1 VASGSREFSVYEI
14 ALAITLQELF
24 VMIRYTLLGTSALAL
39 VLLVATPASAQF
51 GRGFRIPPVV
61 SDLMMM
67 SSQPVQEELKLSAE
81 QSAKIDAIAKQMR
94 QDAME
99 IISGLQDL
107 TPEEREEELPN
118 VMEMVSDSAKEL
130 QSQVDD
136 ILDDEQTARM
146 NELSLQRRGVDALDD
161 KKVIEALKVTD
172 DQKKELASIRD
183 EAGAKQ
189 EEIIKEGLGGDR
201 NEMRQKIQAL
211 QKETGDKA
219 LAVLTTEQR
228 DAFDELKGA
237 KFDFP
242 RQRGFGF

>member
-1 VASGSREFSVYEI
+1 
-14 ALAITLQELF
+14 
-24 VMIRYTLLGTSALAL
+24 MIRFTILATSALAL
-39 VLLVATPASAQF
+39 ILLIATPASAQF

-67 SSQPVQEELKLSAE
+67 SSQPVQKELKLSEE
-81 QSAKIDAIAKQMR
+81 QTAKINAIATQMR
-94 QDAME
+94 GDAME

-118 VMEMVSDSAKEL
+118 VMEMVTESAKEL
-130 QSQVDD
+130 QTQVDE

-161 KKVIEALKVTD
+161 EKVIEALKVTD
-172 DQKKELASIRD
+172 DQKKQLAAIRD
-183 EAGAKQ
+183 EAGAEQ
-189 EEIIKEGLGGDR
+189 EEIIKNGLGGDR
-201 NEMRQKIQAL
+201 NELRQKIQAL

-228 DAFDELKGA
+228 DAFKKLKGA

>member
-1 VASGSREFSVYEI
+1 
-14 ALAITLQELF
+14 
-24 VMIRYTLLGTSALAL
+24 MIRFTLLAGSALAL
-39 VLLVATPASAQF
+39 VLLVASGASAQF

-67 SSQPVQEELKLSAE
+67 SSQPVQQELKLSDE
-81 QSAKIDAIAKQMR
+81 QAKKINAIATQMR

-130 QSQVDD
+130 QTQVDE
-136 ILDDEQTARM
+136 ILDEQQTARM
-146 NELSLQRRGVDALDD
+146 NELSLQRRGIDALDD
-161 KKVIEALKVTD
+161 ERVIEALKVTD
-172 DQKKELASIRD
+172 DQKKQLADIRD
-183 EAGAKQ
+183 AAGAKQ
-189 EEIIKEGLGGDR
+189 EDIIKEGLGGDR
-201 NEMRQKIQAL
+201 DEMREKIQAL

-228 DAFDELKGA
+228 DAFEKLKGA